1 MVFFLEIS
9 TMNSSLSVQE
19 AGNGGPILLQALDYH
34 ISLIFLIVL
43 SYVLLHASSTC
54 VVRYVFQYAGVKIDD
69 DEKDTGTAI
78 GKVENI
84 LILTLMLLQ
93 AYTALGVIFAAKSI
107 VRTEDI
113 DTGDTSYYLTGTI
126 TNFTYSIVVGV
137 LLHIAL
143 WYIAKSDIVSL
154 IPI

>member
-1 MVFFLEIS
+1 
-9 TMNSSLSVQE
+9 MNSSLSVQE

-34 ISLIFLIVL
+34 ISLISLIVL
-43 SYVLLHASSTC
+43 SYVLLHVSSTY
-54 VVRYVFQYAGVKIDD
+54 VVSYVFQYAGVEIDD

-78 GKVENI
+78 GKVENV

-107 VRTEDI
+107 VRADDI

-143 WYIAKSDIVSL
+143 WYITKLDIVSL